1 MPPFDIIERRREIV
15 RRSKRDPI
23 YFANKFLPKKPHKGQ
38 IKWLENSVQ
47 PINVLVPGNR
57 WGKSTVIAMKHIWK
71 CSFRVGQTRAEK
83 LNGDPY
89 ETISIAQ
96 SADQAEIVFKE
107 AKRLLSSKGLRPLV
121 KSFRSSP
128 FPHIIFTNG
137 AVMHCRSAHDDG
149 KYIDG
154 HRYMYLSI
162 DEAGWIP
169 NLRHLMNSVILLRL
183 AGGGEID
190 LIGTPK
196 GYNDLYFYFERG
208 QRKVPGYYSQRGS
221 IYDNPFLPEEDIKM
235 RDALLASG
243 NPKLREQA
251 LYGEFVDFTGLA
263 FTRDQRDNAFDPSL
277 RHHELRRDGHRYIVA
292 WDLGRTTDFT
302 VGIVLDITTRPWHLV
317 SYTRL
322 NRVSWEEIY
331 ATIDRVAR
339 AYGCSYSVID
349 ATGPQGDVIEEEL
362 SKRGIMVYGYK
373 SSTKALKTELIN
385 NLQTALD
392 EGRKA
397 IEFVTEKDENG
408 NEFPVP
414 ILQDPGTGWGLLRLP
429 CITQLMDEMGV
440 YSLDDKDIPF
450 TDSVMSLA
458 LVVNAAYEAEGLTA
472 PVLGGLYG
480 ASNPAEADVEPAPP
494 RIGIDKG
501 YLDRKLRETAQELLR
516 SP

>member
-1 MPPFDIIERRREIV
+1 MNHAQMRVWKAFSLDSV
-15 RRSKRDPI
+15 L
-23 YFANKFLPKKPHKGQ
+23 FLNVLSPKKPHPGQ
-38 IKWLENSVQ
+38 VKWLQSSTQ

-71 CSFRVGQTRAEK
+71 CAFRVGQLREERER
-83 LNGDPY
+83 GDPY
-89 ETISIAQ
+89 ETISVAH

-107 AKRLLSSKGLRPLV
+107 AKRLLMSKTLRPLV
-121 KSFRSSP
+121 KDFRASP

-137 AVMHCRSAHDDG
+137 SVMHCRSAHDDG

-154 HRYMYLSI
+154 HKYMYLSI

-169 NLRHLMNSVILLRL
+169 NLRHLITSVILMRL

-208 QRKVPGYYSQRGS
+208 QRGISGYYSQRGS
-221 IYDNPFLPEEDIKM
+221 IYDNPFLPEDDIKM

-243 NPKLREQA
+243 DPKLRRQVLE
-251 LYGEFVDFTGLA
+251 GEFVDFTGLA
-263 FTRDQRDNAFDPSL
+263 FTRDQRDNAFDPAL
-277 RHHELRRDGHRYIVA
+277 RHHIPRLDGHRYIVG

-302 VGIVLDITTRPWHLV
+302 VGCVLDITTRPWHLV

-331 ATIDRVAR
+331 ATIDRVAKE
-339 AYGCSYSVID
+339 YGCSYSVID

-392 EGRKA
+392 EGRHA
-397 IEFVTEKDENG
+397 VDFTTEKDENG

-429 CITQLMDEMGV
+429 CVTQLMDEMGI

-458 LVVNAAYEAEGLTA
+458 LVTNAAYEAEGLVA
-472 PVLGGLYG
+472 PVSGGIHG
-480 ASNPAEADVEPAPP
+480 PNSVEDAEAPVAGP
-494 RIGIDKG
+494 RIGIDAD
-501 YLDRKLRETAQELLR
+501 YLNRRMAEIADERL
-516 SP
+516 SSNP

>member
-1 MPPFDIIERRREIV
+1 MNQTQIRLWRRFHDDKV
-15 RRSKRDPI
+15 L
-23 YFANKFLPKKPHKGQ
+23 FLNTLCPKKPHPGQ
-38 IKWLENSVQ
+38 ITWLENSTQ

-71 CSFRVGQTRAEK
+71 CVFRIGQKPADSLAGE
-83 LNGDPY
+83 PY
-89 ETISIAQ
+89 ETISVAM

-107 AKRLLSSKGLRPLV
+107 AKRLLTAKTLRPLV
-121 KSFRSSP
+121 KEFRSSP
-128 FPHIIFTNG
+128 FPHIVFANG

-154 HRYMYLSI
+154 HKYMYLSI
-162 DEAGWIP
+162 DEAGWLGST
-169 NLRHLMNSVILLRL
+169 LRSLMTNVIVMRL

-208 QRKVPGYYSQRGS
+208 QRGVPGYYSQRGS

-235 RDALLASG
+235 RDSLLASAD
-243 NPKLREQA
+243 PKVRRQVLE
-251 LYGEFVDFTGLA
+251 GEFVDFTGLA
-263 FTRDQRDNAFDPSL
+263 FTRDQRDNAFDPTL
-277 RHHELRRDGHRYIVA
+277 RDRVPFIEGHRYVVA

-302 VGIVLDITTRPWHLV
+302 VGCVLDITTRPWHLV

-331 ATIDRVAR
+331 DTIDRKAKE
-339 AYGCSYSVID
+339 YHCQYSVID

-373 SSTKALKTELIN
+373 SSTKVLKIALIN
-385 NLQTALD
+385 SLQTALD

-397 IEFVTEKDENG
+397 VDFVTERDENG
-408 NEFPVP
+408 KEMTVP
-414 ILQDPGTGWGLLRLP
+414 ILQEPGTGWGLLRLP
-429 CITQLMDEMGV
+429 TITQLMDEMGV

-458 LVVNAAYEAEGLTA
+458 LATQAAYEAEGVGNIAEGGVYGPSSESEVMA
-472 PVLGGLYG
+472 PE
-480 ASNPAEADVEPAPP
+480 SKPP
-494 RIGIDKG
+494 IGIDTEWNN
-501 YLDRKLRETAQELLR
+501 RRLREAADEVLLAD
-516 SP
+516 P

>member
-1 MPPFDIIERRREIV
+1 MNERQ
-15 RRSKRDPI
+15 KRLWKRFSNDPI
-23 YFANKFLPKKPHKGQ
+23 AFLNVLSPKKPHPGQ
-38 IKWLENSVQ
+38 VTWLTKSVQ

-71 CSFRVGQTRAEK
+71 CTFRIGQTPADRLSGE
-83 LNGDPY
+83 PY
-89 ETISIAQ
+89 ETISVAM

-107 AKRLLSSKGLRPLV
+107 AKRLLMSKTLRPLV
-121 KSFRSSP
+121 KEFRSSP
-128 FPHIIFTNG
+128 FPHIVFANG

-162 DEAGWIP
+162 DEAGWIS
-169 NLRHLMNSVILLRL
+169 NLRHLMTNVILMRL

-208 QRKVPGYYSQRGS
+208 QRGVPGYYSQRGS

-235 RDALLASG
+235 RDALLASAD
-243 NPKLREQA
+243 PKVRRQVLE
-251 LYGEFVDFTGLA
+251 GEFVDFTGLA
-263 FTRDQRDNAFDPSL
+263 FTRDQRDNAFDPTLPHHRL
-277 RHHELRRDGHRYIVA
+277 RQDGHRYIVA

-331 ATIDRVAR
+331 STIGRVAKQ
-339 AYGCSYSVID
+339 YGCSYSTID

-373 SSTKALKTELIN
+373 SSSKLLKTELIN

-392 EGRKA
+392 EGREA
-397 IEFVTEKDENG
+397 VEFVMEKDENG

-414 ILQDPGTGWGLLRLP
+414 ILQEPGTGWGLLRLP

-458 LVVNAAYEAEGLTA
+458 LATHAAYEAEGLQGPVMGGIHGAASRDDLDA
-472 PVLGGLYG
+472 PVEPPLIGLDRDF
-480 ASNPAEADVEPAPP
+480 A
-494 RIGIDKG
+494 
-501 YLDRKLRETAQELLR
+501 DRKLRDFGDEVLSAD
-516 SP
+516 PF